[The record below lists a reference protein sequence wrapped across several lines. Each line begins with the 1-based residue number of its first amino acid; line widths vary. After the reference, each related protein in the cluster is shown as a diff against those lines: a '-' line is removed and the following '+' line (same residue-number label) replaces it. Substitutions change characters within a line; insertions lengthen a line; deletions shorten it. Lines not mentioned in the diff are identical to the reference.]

1 MSTECWA
8 WNSSCALLV
17 QVSAKQFKHWSKQVS
32 RIHYSHSVGLLHFK
46 PIRLEFIWLDSILH
60 YTNRATL
67 PYKRIS
73 SAITPLMSLQSGAI
87 NLSLLEK
94 DLLRLSSSR
103 RKKEITFHWITILVP
118 LVSHFSSWQFIW
130 AENEANE
137 KEWKSNQISNGQLHY
152 YEVQGLAIR
161 SFAISCYPQNECA
174 NPITLTRVF
183 TFSPLHIVSFDWFLS
198 SLEGIL
204 DFEFCLLIF
213 LIFYQKLLWN
223 IRSRLNCSTFWVFES
238 VFK

>member
-1 MSTECWA
+1 MIPTSFKE
-8 WNSSCALLV
+8 LL
-17 QVSAKQFKHWSKQVS
+17 
-32 RIHYSHSVGLLHFK
+32 
-46 PIRLEFIWLDSILH
+46 FINPKSICLDPILH

-67 PYKRIS
+67 AYKRIS

-94 DLLRLSSSR
+94 DLLRLSSS

-161 SFAISCYPQNECA
+161 SFDIAAIPKMNVPFQLPYNREQKHVLQFRKS
-174 NPITLTRVF
+174 
-183 TFSPLHIVSFDWFLS
+183 
-198 SLEGIL
+198 
-204 DFEFCLLIF
+204 DFF
-213 LIFYQKLLWN
+213 
-223 IRSRLNCSTFWVFES
+223 V
-238 VFK
+238 V